1 MKTFMKT
8 IAALICVLC
17 MGAASVKAT
26 AAIDHPALHA
36 NANGRYIMSGY
47 VFNVVVF
54 PSGIQM
60 IEVEDS
66 NGDLWQYSYASWEE
80 TPHENQRVTLI
91 MNVNRTPA
99 DITNDIIEDIL
110 WCDCK
115 SAAEED

>member
-1 MKTFMKT
+1 MKAFMKT
-8 IAALICVLC
+8 IIAFLAVLI

-36 NANGRYIMSGY
+36 NSNGRYIMSGY
-47 VFNVVVF
+47 VSNVVIF

-80 TPHENQRVTLI
+80 TPHESQRVTLI
-91 MNVNRTPA
+91 MNVNGTPA
-99 DITNDIIEDIL
+99 DITNDIIEDVLFADQECTEI
-110 WCDCK
+110 D
-115 SAAEED
+115 